1 MSIILNGTT
10 IQNIIVKDRSGNT
23 LCSDVQIVKVGDT
36 TVFTKEKTQVIFIYY
51 FSWEQKES
59 YIECGET
66 YYNYYPSAPTLSVII
81 INKSRPV
88 SSISFTGYIDL
99 YENGYGTDTRIINCP
114 NNSKGSL
121 SANGKISLDGE
132 RSWTRNYYSNTDEPS
147 VSTKTSLTATITF
160 TDGGTTSVSL
170 PNLSSFYADISQVL
184 YHGYF

>member
-10 IQNIIVKDRSGNT
+10 IQNIIVKDRSGNV
-23 LCSDVQIVKVGDT
+23 LCPDVQIVKVGNT
-36 TVFTKEKTQVIFIYY
+36 TVFTKEKTQVIFNYY
-51 FSWEQKES
+51 FSWEHSES
-59 YIECGET
+59 YTECGET
-66 YYNYYPSAPTLSVII
+66 YYSYYPSAPTLSVTI

-99 YENGYGTDTRIINCP
+99 YGQGGSRIINCP

-121 SANGKISLDGE
+121 SSNGKISLDGE
-132 RSWTRNYYSNTDEPS
+132 RSWTYSYKDEPL
-147 VSTKTSLTATITF
+147 VYTKTSLTATITF

-170 PNLSSFYADISQVL
+170 PNLSGFYADISQVL